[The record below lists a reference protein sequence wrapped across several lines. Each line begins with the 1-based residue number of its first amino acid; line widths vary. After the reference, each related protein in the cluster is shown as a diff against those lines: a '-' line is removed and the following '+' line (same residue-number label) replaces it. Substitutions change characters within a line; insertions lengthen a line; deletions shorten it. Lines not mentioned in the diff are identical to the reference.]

1 MEHIEREVAL
11 ELIESAGEWGW
22 SKERLYDEIQDVPSA
37 DVTPVVHGHWKWNIE
52 KKKKKQGRF
61 VRNAQKNR
69 IEQATVSCQI
79 TAPTAAQKWILKRRV
94 DNGLH

>member
-52 KKKKKQGRF
+52 KTRPFCSKCAEEPYR
-61 VRNAQKNR
+61 AS
-69 IEQATVSCQI
+69 TVSCQI

>member
-1 MEHIEREVAL
+1 MSEYIEREVAL

-52 KKKKKQGRF
+52 KTRPFCSKCAEEPYRASNRELPNYCPNCGAKMDSKKEG
-61 VRNAQKNR
+61 
-69 IEQATVSCQI
+69 
-79 TAPTAAQKWILKRRV
+79 
-94 DNGLH
+94 G